1 MKIRYVLSMTML
13 VAIGLITV
21 ACTPMRMGLQE
32 ATLEGLLEKQAT
44 CDQQRKQGFK
54 TDAKMI
60 ECQNNGNAL
69 EKSAGEYAAEGSRQ
83 TNSANKVFWYS
94 LAATA
99 GWRSQRPQG
108 MQDAITYADEGVNI
122 CDKNSGI
129 QPGDCAF
136 MYAIPAFVSNESV
149 TIAFIDLEASA
160 GKAAEGQPLSE
171 KKLTLQK
178 LYLSLQSNG
187 LTRIETMAST
197 LLQDG
202 WETLENS
209 WQNVRKLKGLHQDVI
224 CALAKNQTRMVAN
237 LEVLHKRATT
247 LPLEP
252 ENTDWISAGFCQD
265 GNIDAEKTTGL
276 NLPVKGTDFEKL
288 DKTGKQGLMHRAMVH
303 TYCTWQYAETHTK
316 LEICPRD

>member
-1 MKIRYVLSMTML
+1 MTML
-13 VAIGLITV
+13 AAVGLIMV

-32 ATLEGLLEKQAT
+32 ATLEGLLEKQAA
-44 CDQQRKQGFK
+44 CDQQRKQGFT

-69 EKSAGEYAAEGSRQ
+69 EKSAGEYAAEGGRQ
-83 TNSANKVFWYS
+83 ANAANKVFWYS

-136 MYAIPAFVSNESV
+136 MYAIPAFVANESV
-149 TIAFIDLEASA
+149 TTAFIDLEARA
-160 GKAAEGQPLSE
+160 DKAAEGQSLSE
-171 KKLTLQK
+171 KKITLQK
-178 LYLSLQSNG
+178 LYMSLQSNG

-224 CALAKNQTRMVAN
+224 CALARNQTRMVAN
-237 LEVLHKRATT
+237 LKVLHKSAAT

-252 ENTDWISAGFCQD
+252 EDTDWIADSFCQN
-265 GNIDAEKTTGL
+265 GNIDAQNTAGL
-276 NLPVKGTDFEKL
+276 NLPVKGTDFEKQ
-288 DKTGKQGLMHRAMVH
+288 DENGKLGLMHRAMVH
-303 TYCTWQYAETHTK
+303 TYCAWQYAWTHTQ